1 MNEETDTMTHD
12 RRDQPSI
19 QDLTYTL
26 AQDRI
31 ADLRAS
37 ATSTDPVRHAGPA
50 ASPGFVARSR
60 DALGRR
66 LIELGGSVVADDT
79 LRQRALH
86 R

>member
-1 MNEETDTMTHD
+1 MTHHRHD
-12 RRDQPSI
+12 HESV
-19 QDLTYTL
+19 QDLTYAL
-26 AQDRI
+26 AQGRI

-37 ATSTDPVRHAGPA
+37 AITIDPVRPA
-50 ASPGFVARSR
+50 APSIAEPGLVARSR

-66 LIELGGSVVADDT
+66 LIELGGSLVADDT

>member
-1 MNEETDTMTHD
+1 MTHD
-12 RRDQPSI
+12 RHEHGSV
-19 QDLTYTL
+19 QDLTYAL
-26 AQDRI
+26 AQGRI

-37 ATSTDPVRHAGPA
+37 ATTIDPVRPSEPP
-50 ASPGFVARSR
+50 ASPGLVARSR

-66 LIELGGSVVADDT
+66 LIALGGSVVADET